1 MEMTKFDKK
10 VKRLAKEFQVPE
22 TYHEKVDEI
31 LETIKKDRVAA
42 PKQRWFIRVAAIM
55 MVLCIMASGLFF
67 FSGVEVA
74 EASLLQTFKQT
85 IMDFLGMGADES
97 QELGVESKKEDAVS
111 KPDLMIEL
119 KEVVMDTQNIYA
131 VIKIT
136 APPDVEFKEG
146 MTFDY
151 YGFCEGTNYN
161 ESDVIPG
168 TRGCTILEVM
178 ENKSNIATFVVN
190 IGTDEQIKE
199 GKEVTA
205 FFKDLLDGPQN
216 EEDTKVL
223 VEGMWSFSFIASYTN
238 SKEIT
243 VKGTEEMQY
252 SFSYSKAYI
261 KKIKLLPLGLTVV
274 SDVSRVDEQ
283 TRNTTDTRVV
293 IRLKMIDGSE
303 IIVDSPNIDDKCLVS
318 GGSVSSY
325 EKNGRSYEK
334 YVGQFEKAIDIDQ
347 VLGITIADCYVPIKQ
362 YE

>member
-1 MEMTKFDKK
+1 MAEFDKK
-10 VKRLAKEFQVPE
+10 VKRLAREFQVPE
-22 TYHEKVDEI
+22 TYHEKVDDI
-31 LETIKKDRVAA
+31 LDSIRKDRVAA
-42 PKQRWFIRVAAIM
+42 PKRRRFVKAAVVM
-55 MVLCIMASGLFF
+55 MAFCIITSGLFF
-67 FSGVEVA
+67 FSGVEVV
-74 EASLLQTFKQT
+74 EASLFQSFKQT
-85 IMDFLGMGADES
+85 IIDFFCMDADEM

-111 KPDLMIEL
+111 KTDLMIEL
-119 KEVVMDTQNIYA
+119 KEVVMDKQNIYA
-131 VIKIT
+131 VIKVT

-151 YGFCEGTNYN
+151 YGFCKGTNYN

-168 TRGCTILEVM
+168 VRGCTILEVM
-178 ENKSNIATFVVN
+178 ENKSNISTFVVN
-190 IGTDEQIKE
+190 IGTDEQIEE
-199 GKEVTA
+199 GEEVTA

-261 KKIKLLPLGLTVV
+261 KEIKLLPLGLTVV
-274 SDVSRVDEQ
+274 SDVSKVDEQ

-318 GGSVSSY
+318 GGSVSNY

-334 YVGQFEKAIDIDQ
+334 YVGQFENVIDIDQ
-347 VLGITIADCYVPIKQ
+347 VLGITISDCYVPIKQ

>member
-1 MEMTKFDKK
+1 MAEFDKK
-10 VKRLAKEFQVPE
+10 VRKLSKEFQVPE
-22 TYHEKVDEI
+22 TYHEKVDEV
-31 LETIKKDRVAA
+31 LETIQKEHVVIPKKKPFVKAA
-42 PKQRWFIRVAAIM
+42 VVIAA
-55 MVLCIMASGLFF
+55 LCILITTFFLF
-67 FSGVEVA
+67 STAEVV
-74 EASLLQTFKQT
+74 EASFFQTFKQT
-85 IMDFLGMGADES
+85 IMDFFGMGEDES
-97 QELGVESKKEDAVS
+97 QELGIKSEKKDAVS

-131 VIKIT
+131 VVKIT

-161 ESDVIPG
+161 ESSLIPG
-168 TRGCTILEVM
+168 SKECTLLEVM
-178 ENKSNIATFVVN
+178 KNKTNVATFVVDV
-190 IGTDEQIKE
+190 GTDKQVKE
-199 GKEVTA
+199 GKEVTV

-216 EEDTKVL
+216 EDDTKVL
-223 VEGMWSFSFIASYTN
+223 VEGMWSLSFNTSYTN
-238 SKEIT
+238 SKQIT
-243 VKGTEEMQY
+243 VKGTKEMQY
-252 SFSYSKAYI
+252 SYSYSKADI

-303 IIVDSPNIDDKCLVS
+303 IIVDSPNDDKCLVS
-318 GGSVSSY
+318 GGSISNY
-325 EKNGRSYEK
+325 DKKGHSYEK

-347 VLGITIADCYVPIKQ
+347 VLGIYIADCYVPIKQ